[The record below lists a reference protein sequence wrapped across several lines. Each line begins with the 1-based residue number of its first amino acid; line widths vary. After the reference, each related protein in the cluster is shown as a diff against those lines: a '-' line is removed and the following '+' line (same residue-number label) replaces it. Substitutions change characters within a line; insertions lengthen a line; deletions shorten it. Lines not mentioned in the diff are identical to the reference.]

1 MQYLVFRL
9 YGPMASWGEAAVGGD
24 RPTAQ
29 YPGRAAILGLLAAA
43 MGIKRDEQDQL
54 SRLASSVQ
62 IAVKQYSAGVLMRD
76 YHTAQVPS
84 HDKKIQHR
92 HRKSE
97 LSVHESKLN
106 TVLSSRD
113 YRCDGVWVVAISSA
127 LGHEMDL
134 QSLSDSLE
142 KPKFTLYLG
151 RKSCPLAAPLM
162 PQLIETDSLQNALD
176 LEFPSLLNSPQDDQS
191 WLHLARQQHYY
202 WQGDKKQIH
211 PPSKSVVRTLQRWD
225 EPGNRMKWQFNSR
238 DEHQITINKE

>member
-29 YPGRAAILGLLAAA
+29 YPGRSAVLGLLAAA
-43 MGIKRDEQDQL
+43 MGIKRDEQD
-54 SRLASSVQ
+54 RLASLANSVHV
-62 IAVKQYSAGVLMRD
+62 AVKQLSSGVLMRD

-84 HDKKIQHR
+84 QDKKIQHR

-127 LGHEMDL
+127 PGHDMDL
-134 QSLSDSLE
+134 QLLANALA

-162 PQLIETDSLQNALD
+162 PQLIETDSLKNALD
-176 LEFPSLLNSPQDDQS
+176 MEFPSLLKSPQEDQS
-191 WLHLARQQHYY
+191 WLHLPRQQHYY
-202 WQGDKKQIH
+202 WQGDKQQIH
-211 PPSKSVVRTLQRWD
+211 PSSNSVVRTLQRWD
-225 EPGNRMKWQFNSR
+225 EPGNRMKWQFSSR